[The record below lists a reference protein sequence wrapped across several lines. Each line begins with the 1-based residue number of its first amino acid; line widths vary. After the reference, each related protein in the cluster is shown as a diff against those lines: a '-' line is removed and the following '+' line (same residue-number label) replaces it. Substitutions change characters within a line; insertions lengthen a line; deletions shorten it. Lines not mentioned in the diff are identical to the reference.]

1 MACQDWH
8 PPGSTA
14 APTPISPV
22 SLWAHGAALLFRG
35 QVVWTR
41 VCRLTGHH
49 LQCGSVQELRADTES
64 LPHSPILLVPLK
76 LAPGP
81 KITAGKL
88 GPWDHRPA
96 PSPCASYPHP
106 GRGTAERPCT
116 HSVPTGA
123 HLLQVP
129 GSNLPL
135 ISGGTWKNHSHS
147 HGLFPY
153 LYGEVIRE
161 SQQRLNKVRHRKHL
175 AAGR

>member
-14 APTPISPV
+14 APTPTSPV

-35 QVVWTR
+35 QAVWTH

-49 LQCGSVQELRADTES
+49 LQCGSIQELRADTES
-64 LPHSPILLVPLK
+64 LSHSPILLVPLK

-96 PSPCASYPHP
+96 PSPCASYPPP

-116 HSVPTGA
+116 HSRFQAQICPSSVGG
-123 HLLQVP
+123 P
-129 GSNLPL
+129 GKITATPMACFL
-135 ISGGTWKNHSHS
+135 ICM
-147 HGLFPY
+147 
-153 LYGEVIRE
+153 
-161 SQQRLNKVRHRKHL
+161 
-175 AAGR
+175 GR

>member
-14 APTPISPV
+14 APTPTSPV
-22 SLWAHGAALLFRG
+22 SLWAHEAALLFRG
-35 QVVWTR
+35 QAVWTR

-88 GPWDHRPA
+88 GPWDQRPA
-96 PSPCASYPHP
+96 PSPCTSYPHP
-106 GRGTAERPCT
+106 GRGQQNALHTQC
-116 HSVPTGA
+116 A
-123 HLLQVP
+123 HRSPPAP
-129 GSNLPL
+129 GSRLKSAPHQWGDLEKSQPLPWPVSL
-135 ISGGTWKNHSHS
+135 SVW
-147 HGLFPY
+147 
-153 LYGEVIRE
+153 EVIRE